1 MKLAIHKDGRMAVV
15 LTEFWLD
22 GQKFLTVENPD
33 ETRSTW
39 AGCNCRTFEPAI
51 IDPDDPE
58 RLIGRVVYR
67 RNGKPIGS
75 VAAVDIDNN
84 LLTVYSSELVPRIF
98 PTTDIFILV
107 CQNVY

>member
-1 MKLAIHKDGRMAVV
+1 MKIALHKDGRSAIV

-22 GQKFLTVENPD
+22 GRKFLTVENPD

-39 AGCNCRTFEPAI
+39 AGCNCRTFEPAV

-67 RNGKPIGS
+67 RDGKPIGS
-75 VAAVDIDNN
+75 VTAVDIDNDT
-84 LLTVYSSELVPRIF
+84 LTVYSSEFIPRIF
-98 PTTDIFILV
+98 PTTDILII
-107 CQNVY
+107 N

>member
-1 MKLAIHKDGRMAVV
+1 MNIAIHTDGRVAVV

-22 GQKFLTVENPD
+22 GRKFLTVENPD

-75 VAAVDIDNN
+75 VTSADVVNN
-84 LLTVYSSELVPRIF
+84 TLTVVDSEIIPRSF
-98 PTTDIFILV
+98 PAEDILIIK
-107 CQNVY
+107 